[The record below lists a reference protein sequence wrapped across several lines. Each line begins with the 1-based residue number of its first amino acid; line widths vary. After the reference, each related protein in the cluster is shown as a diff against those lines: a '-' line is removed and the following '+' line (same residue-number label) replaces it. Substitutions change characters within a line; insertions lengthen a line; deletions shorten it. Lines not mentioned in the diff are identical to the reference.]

1 MPNPFGDDQPACDL
15 PVYSVA
21 GWHAEHGNALPDHPA
36 IFEPD
41 PETPFPALTAF
52 ATFASVL
59 RAVGQETV
67 NAEPGY
73 AQAGGHLEIVWPG
86 SKVGVGMV

>member
-1 MPNPFGDDQPACDL
+1 M
-15 PVYSVA
+15 
-21 GWHAEHGNALPDHPA
+21 
-36 IFEPD
+36 
-41 PETPFPALTAF
+41 
-52 ATFASVL
+52 
-59 RAVGQETV
+59 GQETV